1 MIDLAILVEGETER
15 DFVTQVLQPYF
26 AARRVSAWPMLPG
39 KPRNKPSKRT
49 WPAIALDIHATLSER
64 DDRRCTTMFD
74 LYALPS
80 DWPGLADI
88 ASVPRIQRAAR
99 LQEAIQHDFASRFPV
114 HAANDRFIPYIQS
127 FEFEALLFS
136 EPAAIAREIETP
148 ATNRS
153 AIAEKCLAIRAE
165 CGSPEE
171 INDRPDGHPS
181 ARLNAIS
188 PGYDKRK
195 RLVGPRIAAAIG
207 LEVLRRE
214 CPHFNAWIRR
224 LESLAT

>member
-15 DFVTQVLQPYF
+15 DFVTTLLAPHLETHGVK
-26 AARRVSAWPMLPG
+26 AWPTLPG
-39 KPRNKPSKRT
+39 KPRDKPSKRT
-49 WPAIALDIHATLSER
+49 WSAIAKDIHATLSER
-64 DDRRCTTMFD
+64 ADRRCTTMFD

-88 ASVPRIQRAAR
+88 TSVPRIKRAAR
-99 LQEAIQHDFASRFPV
+99 LQEAIQHEFATRFPV
-114 HAANDRFIPYIQS
+114 HASDGRFIPYIQS

-136 EPAAIAREIETP
+136 DPEAIAKQIETP
-148 ATNRS
+148 AKNRLEIA
-153 AIAEKCLAIRAE
+153 AICLAIRAE

-181 ARLNAIS
+181 ARLSAIA

-195 RLVGPRIAAAIG
+195 RLVGPQIAAAIG
-207 LEVLRRE
+207 LEVLRLE
-214 CPHFNAWIRR
+214 CPHFGAWIRR